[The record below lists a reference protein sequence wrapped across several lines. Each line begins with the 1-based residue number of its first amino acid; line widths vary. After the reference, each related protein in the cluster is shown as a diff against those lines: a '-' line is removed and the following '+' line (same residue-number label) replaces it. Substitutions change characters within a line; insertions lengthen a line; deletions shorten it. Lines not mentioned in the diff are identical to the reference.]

1 MLALLGQTARLK
13 TLNGISVTPAG
24 FSVARVRRRNGARPE
39 LESCVF
45 RPLAEVDPDKAL
57 ASLAREYRLGNAPCS
72 AVMEA
77 QSYSLLLIEAPAVPP
92 AELQAAARWRIK
104 DLIDFPPDQAVIDV
118 FDLPGQPPGRPR
130 TIYAVAARAATVQG
144 YAAQLRGAGLKLSV
158 IDIPELVLRNIAALL
173 PEDSRGLAL
182 LHLAQHGGHI
192 VLTRQSMLFLTR
204 SIETGTARLMSY
216 LPPAAQGRSDGFDEP
231 TPELKQALDGIILE
245 IQRSLDYYESHYA
258 QPPITQLV
266 ITPMEPEVPGAV
278 KYIAANIGI
287 PTHELD
293 LNQVIQCAAPLSRSL
308 QARCLLAIGA
318 ALRTGNG
325 SA

>member
-13 TLNGISVTPAG
+13 ALNGISVTPAG
-24 FSVARVRRRNGARPE
+24 FSVARVRRRIGARPE

-45 RPLAEVDPDKAL
+45 RPLGEADPAQAL
-57 ASLAREYRLGNAPCS
+57 ASLAREYRLGKSPCS
-72 AVMEA
+72 ALMEA
-77 QSYSLLLIEAPAVPP
+77 QAYSLLLIEAPAVPP

-104 DLIDFPPDQAVIDV
+104 DLIDFPPDQAVVDV
-118 FDLPGQPPGRPR
+118 LDLPAQPTGRPR
-130 TIYAVAARAATVQG
+130 TVYVVAARTATIKG
-144 YAAQLRGAGLKLSV
+144 YVGQLHGAGLKLSI
-158 IDIPELVLRNIAALL
+158 IDIPELALRNIATLL
-173 PEDSRGLAL
+173 PEDSRGLVL

-192 VLTRQSMLFLTR
+192 ILTRQSMLFLAR
-204 SIETGTARLMSY
+204 SIETGTARLMSC
-216 LPPAAQGRSDGFDEP
+216 LPAAQQRSDGFDAP

-287 PTHELD
+287 PTREID
-293 LNQVIQCAAPLSRSL
+293 LNQVVQCTAPLGRSL

-325 SA
+325 TP